1 MALKNRGG
9 LPASVI
15 IHVVL
20 VAWKHSTT
28 ADEIARA
35 KATFLGLASKVP
47 GITGAYWGESMP
59 GGTDGFMHG
68 VVVLADS
75 TSALD
80 AYHNHPDHQQLHA
93 MIRSMSS
100 RMVGENIQA

>member
-1 MALKNRGG
+1 M
-9 LPASVI
+9 I

-28 ADEIARA
+28 PEQIAEA

-47 GITGAYWGESMP
+47 GITGAYWGENMP
-59 GGTDGFMHG
+59 GGTDGFKNG

-75 TSALD
+75 TATLD
-80 AYHNHPDHQQLHA
+80 AYHAHPDHERLHA
-93 MIRSMSS
+93 MIRAMSS
-100 RMVGENIQA
+100 RMIGENIQAGT